1 MSEEDEI
8 SSKRAKGPLDV
19 SRRALLIGA
28 GSTAA
33 LLGLGALR
41 YAGHN
46 PLVRPPG
53 GQDEARLV
61 SACIRCE
68 KCYEACPRGVIVPAH
83 IEDGLLGM
91 RSPALKFDAD
101 FCDYCADEN
110 GGEPLCVKLPADAT
124 AENTLLGLA
133 VIDEAQCLAFRDTGC
148 RYCYD
153 ACPYEAIEL
162 TGEGANPHVSVLA
175 DKCNGC
181 GACESVCVS
190 LKAGSIVSGA
200 QERAI
205 VVVLSV
211 GLIAGVSMGTLS
223 GFGWETFSALCPL
236 GALATMIATKTVV
249 PRAVVSI
256 VIMAVLVL
264 AVGRAFCGWVC
275 PVPLLDRV
283 RGFFRS
289 PKKRTALE
297 QAKRSEMLASSERA
311 KRVEGS
317 PTAADGAYSHD
328 CGSCSSCKGVRA
340 KLDSRHY
347 VLGGAL
353 LSTAVFGFPVFCLVC
368 PIGLTFATVLVVWRL
383 FAAGDMTWSV
393 VLIPLLLVVELVFL
407 RKWCTRFCPMA
418 GLMNLVSRFSKTWRP
433 VIDESKCLETV
444 NGAACSKCAIACEA
458 DINLR
463 HPDFGERTLAD
474 CTRCRACVDACPAKA
489 VSMPF
494 LVKKG
499 AGPQASTVV
508 LADIDEKTAE

>member
-1 MSEEDEI
+1 MLNLIVSLLILPLMATDTAKQARFTPKDLPYAYDALAPQVSEETLRFHHDKHYVGYVNKLNELI
-8 SSKRAKGPLDV
+8 VDTPYAEQPL
-19 SRRALLIGA
+19 
-28 GSTAA
+28 
-33 LLGLGALR
+33 
-41 YAGHN
+41 
-46 PLVRPPG
+46 
-53 GQDEARLV
+53 
-61 SACIRCE
+61 
-68 KCYEACPRGVIVPAH
+68 
-83 IEDGLLGM
+83 ED
-91 RSPALKFDAD
+91 
-101 FCDYCADEN
+101 
-110 GGEPLCVKLPADAT
+110 
-124 AENTLLGLA
+124 
-133 VIDEAQCLAFRDTGC
+133 
-148 RYCYD
+148 
-153 ACPYEAIEL
+153 
-162 TGEGANPHVSVLA
+162 
-175 DKCNGC
+175 
-181 GACESVCVS
+181 
-190 LKAGSIVSGA
+190 
-200 QERAI
+200 I
-205 VVVLSV
+205 VVS
-211 GLIAGVSMGTLS
+211 
-223 GFGWETFSALCPL
+223 
-236 GALATMIATKTVV
+236 
-249 PRAVVSI
+249 
-256 VIMAVLVL
+256 
-264 AVGRAFCGWVC
+264 
-275 PVPLLDRV
+275 
-283 RGFFRS
+283 
-289 PKKRTALE
+289 
-297 QAKRSEMLASSERA
+297 
-311 KRVEGS
+311 
-317 PTAADGAYSHD
+317 ADGAYSHD